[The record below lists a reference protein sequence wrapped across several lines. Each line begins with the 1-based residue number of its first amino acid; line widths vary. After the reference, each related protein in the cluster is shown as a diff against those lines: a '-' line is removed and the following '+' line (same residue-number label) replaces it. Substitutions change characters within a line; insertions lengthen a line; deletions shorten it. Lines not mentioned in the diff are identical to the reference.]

1 MAFEFKE
8 ERLASNPVALVQ
20 ARGLSTSGER
30 RVVAQLVERGVALP
44 DFYLRHLGLPAG
56 APRRHGVVGCVVDAH
71 GIGWV
76 DRLRASPS
84 RTWQSRTGLPFEALE
99 LEEILLALLQ
109 ARGED
114 LVHVLPE
121 TRAFALHDELTT
133 PIAGE
138 SMTMAAALAVIDA
151 TLQPSVPELGAVLCL
166 VQRQGATDLVPVE
179 MAQAK
184 WAAFQRECGRGTL
197 CVIAPGAG
205 ADALESS
212 DEARTDG
219 QEWRAQLAASFDEV
233 WVVSS
238 LSELGQ
244 QLHARGWLDELAR
257 LEPLTRAA
265 LDNVEGLMKRLLRN
279 DWFVGRALGLAKRL
293 HAAAED
299 VGFAVEVP
307 MSRRRA
313 VERARFAPLRLS
325 ASLETVVRDAEAHVA
340 ALLTPLD
347 ATHEERAWALL
358 DLAAAQQIAY
368 RFDAMLDCMREL
380 VARIETD
387 PLAYSAPLRVRV
399 WSLYGQALA
408 KRVGDAA
415 AWRAAFGHARALV
428 ALAAPGEAPLARG
441 FWIAA
446 LLMDNALDEA
456 AQQLEEARAE
466 LGRNLIARAFWAFNR
481 ADLARRRGEVWSDPE
496 LDGLESLRA
505 GGFWRPV
512 GYYFVATARKPG
524 RAAADRVARFERA
537 ADAFGAGIE
546 NADSGLHV
554 FVQLMRLGAARDDA
568 AWGAAR
574 AGLLAFVQA
583 PFAAGIAEWFGAR
596 LDALPTMLP
605 PDHPATLAP
614 ALEAIWDHDPYLLGR
629 SHESEWGT

>member
-8 ERLASNPVALVQ
+8 ERLASNPIALVQ
-20 ARGLSTSGER
+20 ARGLSAAGER
-30 RVVAQLVERGVALP
+30 RVVAQIVERGVALP
-44 DFYLRHLGLPAG
+44 AFYLRHLGLPEG

-76 DRLRASPS
+76 DRLRAAPS

-99 LEEILLALLQ
+99 LEEILLALLH

-138 SMTMAAALAVIDA
+138 SMTMAAALAVIDS
-151 TLQPSVPELGAVLCL
+151 TLQSRVPELAAVLCL
-166 VQRQGATDLVPVE
+166 VQRHGTTGLVPVK
-179 MAQAK
+179 MPKAK
-184 WAAFQRECGRGTL
+184 LAAFQRECGPGTL
-197 CVIAPGAG
+197 CVIAPEVGG
-205 ADALESS
+205 EP
-212 DEARTDG
+212 RTDWH
-219 QEWRAQLAASFDEV
+219 EWRAQLAASFDEV

-238 LSELGQ
+238 LNELGQ
-244 QLHARGWLDELAR
+244 RLHACGWLDELAR
-257 LEPLTRAA
+257 IEPLTRAA

-293 HAAAED
+293 HAAAND

-325 ASLETVVRDAEAHVA
+325 ASLETVVRDAAAHVA
-340 ALLTPLD
+340 ALQTPID
-347 ATHEERAWALL
+347 ATHEERAWAWL

-387 PLAYSAPLRVRV
+387 PRAYSAPLRVRV

-408 KRVGDAA
+408 KRIGNAA
-415 AWRAAFGHARALV
+415 AWRAAFGQARALV

-446 LLMDNALDEA
+446 LLMDDALDEA
-456 AQQLEEARAE
+456 AEQLEEARAE
-466 LGRNLIARAFWAFNR
+466 LGSDLIARAFWAFNR
-481 ADLARRRGEVWSDPE
+481 ADLARRRQEVWSDPE
-496 LDGLESLRA
+496 LDSLESLRS

-512 GYYFVATARKPG
+512 GYYFVATARQSG
-524 RAAADRVARFERA
+524 RDVGDRVARFQRA

-568 AWGAAR
+568 AWSAAR
-574 AGLLAFVQA
+574 AGLLDFVQA
-583 PFAAGIAEWFGAR
+583 PFATGIAEWFGAR
-596 LDALPTMLP
+596 LDALPSTLP
-605 PDHPATLAP
+605 LGHPGIVAP
-614 ALEAIWDHDPYLLGR
+614 ALEAIWAHDPYLLGR